1 MFLIEKSSRVVFFVC
16 RERLIPIS
24 SEVYSWLICIYTVV
38 VLAQQTESEVE
49 YRHFVYQKQLT
60 TANIAM
66 WKWFVGHADA
76 VFVAVYVT
84 KVTDG
89 TNSDCAAQTQ
99 CFTDF
104 GGVQTVNLSQRV
116 HSRSSTRPET
126 SRCIDGRASAQPS
139 PSCVHSFGP
148 SAYKRWFDH
157 GISTSARKKTDFLGT
172 DNKLRRLLAP
182 HERWRW
188 HNLYVNC
195 GSHLVKK
202 QKKQKK
208 TQYDSLLK

>member
-1 MFLIEKSSRVVFFVC
+1 MFLIEKSSRVVFFFCVCVC

-60 TANIAM
+60 TENIAM
-66 WKWFVGHADA
+66 WKWFVGRADA

-89 TNSDCAAQTQ
+89 TNIDCAAQWQ

-104 GGVQTVNLSQRV
+104 GGVQAVNLSQRV
-116 HSRSSTRPET
+116 HSRSGTRPAT
-126 SRCIDGRASAQPS
+126 SRCIDGGASAQL
-139 PSCVHSFGP
+139 SCVH
-148 SAYKRWFDH
+148 
-157 GISTSARKKTDFLGT
+157 
-172 DNKLRRLLAP
+172 
-182 HERWRW
+182 
-188 HNLYVNC
+188 
-195 GSHLVKK
+195 
-202 QKKQKK
+202 
-208 TQYDSLLK
+208 